1 MTHKTSPIINR
12 ISIIRDWK
20 SRWISAANYAEQAEQ
35 DYIIRRYVYAN
46 YKNAGI
52 ESVDIER
59 FANSLSVVI
68 YTSRPGIL
76 IGRGGSGLEEM
87 KGGIIRALM
96 RARRGFKPGVKKTND
111 GEKKIEI
118 RLEVREIRNIE
129 THAALVAQS
138 IAEQLERRMPFRRVI
153 KRTLDRVMANKE
165 VKGIKI
171 SAKGR
176 LNGAEMARTEVAR
189 EGSMPLSTL
198 RADIDFAHVNAL
210 TSYGVIGVKVW
221 IYRGDKLE

>member
-138 IAEQLERRMPFRRVI
+138 IAEQLERRMP
-153 KRTLDRVMANKE
+153 
-165 VKGIKI
+165 
-171 SAKGR
+171 KGR
-176 LNGAEMARTEVAR
+176 KHAPINLASR
-189 EGSMPLSTL
+189 
-198 RADIDFAHVNAL
+198 
-210 TSYGVIGVKVW
+210 Y
-221 IYRGDKLE
+221 